1 MTGRPKEPHNL
12 SHLPPG
18 SLISSLLTFVE
29 KDRVEVSLFQIHF
42 FFFKAMGERNRRQKG
57 VLKKHERG
65 YILAG
70 I

>member
-42 FFFKAMGERNRRQKG
+42 FFLRQWGKETED
-57 VLKKHERG
+57 KKVS
-65 YILAG
+65 
-70 I
+70 